1 MRSSTLAPWS
11 QSADRSACER
21 TQEHRDL
28 VTDAGE
34 IAALVTR
41 AAAGDQ
47 QAWNVI
53 VDRYTSL
60 LWAVGRAHR
69 LSSADVSDVTQTT
82 WLRLLENLGRI
93 REPER
98 LPGWLATTARH
109 ECLRV
114 LRRAGRETP
123 GWDEPVLTERPDPDG
138 RPTDEALLTDERDS
152 ELWRCFR
159 RLTERCQRLLRV
171 LMAAEP
177 SSYAEVSAALDIPVG
192 SIGPTRMRCL
202 RDLGEIARESG
213 YPFRFASGGGY

>member
-1 MRSSTLAPWS
+1 MRSSTIDTWS
-11 QSADRSACER
+11 QSADKRAWEQA
-21 TQEHRDL
+21 QEHRDP
-28 VTDAGE
+28 VAGSEE
-34 IAALVTR
+34 IAGLVAR
-41 AAAGDQ
+41 AAVGDQ
-47 QAWNVI
+47 KAWNEI

-60 LWAVGRAHR
+60 LWAVGRAYR
-69 LSSADVSDVTQTT
+69 LSTADVSDITQTT

-98 LPGWLATTARH
+98 LPGWLATTARR

-114 LRRAGRETP
+114 LRRSGRETP
-123 GWDEPVLTERPDPDG
+123 GWDEPVLADRPDHSIEPL
-138 RPTDEALLTDERDS
+138 DEALLTDERDS
-152 ELWRCFR
+152 ELWRCFL

-171 LMAAEP
+171 LMAVEP
-177 SSYAEVSAALDIPVG
+177 PSYAEVSAALDLPIG